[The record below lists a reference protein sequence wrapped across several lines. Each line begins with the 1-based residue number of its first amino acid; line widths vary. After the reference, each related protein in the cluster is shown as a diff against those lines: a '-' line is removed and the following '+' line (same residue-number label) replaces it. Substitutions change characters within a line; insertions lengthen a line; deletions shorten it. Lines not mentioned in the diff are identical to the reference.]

1 MFDRLLCTPLGLQET
16 KQQRLCEVKKLL
28 PLYFIFQRNFLT
40 SSFYL
45 TSPLQQ
51 LLGNLKKRWC
61 CSTINQDFKKLSR
74 FILFF
79 KIITPL
85 YWVGRGVFRT
95 LQNICDG
102 AFYDVIFL
110 KNSFIADVNTSL
122 QLYAEQCNYI
132 FLPQDFLSMYTA
144 VNSHIQETCFIP
156 LQVFFYHILS

>member
-110 KNSFIADVNTSL
+110 KK
-122 QLYAEQCNYI
+122 QLHRRCQYVSATICRTVQ
-132 FLPQDFLSMYTA
+132 LHLLAPR
-144 VNSHIQETCFIP
+144 
-156 LQVFFYHILS
+156 FFVHVYSR